1 MLISILII
9 CKSSRAIYWHTNIG
23 IMNVAILSERELCMP
38 FVLNVICIYAQKI
51 LEEYFK
57 LNVGCIS
64 SKLEDNLGDLTSQ
77 FYPGVFV

>member
-1 MLISILII
+1 
-9 CKSSRAIYWHTNIG
+9 
-23 IMNVAILSERELCMP
+23 MP